1 MQRRSGLRVA
11 ALKVLLLGSAFALG
25 TLVLGWWAIP
35 VLGAVWGLIGPN
47 KKRAPVLSGISAGWG
62 WVLLLLWTAWQ
73 GPLLTLAHR
82 TAGVMGMGTVS
93 ILGITVAFSVVLAWA
108 AAVVAAGLRP
118 GSEKK

>member
-1 MQRRSGLRVA
+1 VQHRSGLRVV

-25 TLVLGWWAIP
+25 TLVLGWWAVP
-35 VLGAVWGLIGPN
+35 VLGAVWGLIGPS
-47 KKRAPVLSGISAGWG
+47 KKHAPLLAGVSAGWG
-62 WVLLLLWTAWQ
+62 WVLLLLWAAWQ

-82 TAGVMGMGTVS
+82 TAGVMSMGAAS
-93 ILGITVAFSVVLAWA
+93 LLGITVAFSVVLAWA